1 MDALEW
7 QQLADRV
14 AGGLSQEIVALEQ
27 EFWPEPPGGS
37 FRAFWTGIRDL
48 NERVRTAPAIK
59 LDDKLA
65 LQHRINELCQRARQA
80 QRALQ
85 QRRDAEKQ
93 ELLDAIALAAETLS
107 EVVAVAAVQEV
118 RHELAAL
125 RQRITSLDAMTRRED
140 RQQIWE
146 AWQRTNQAAWERLN
160 AMWEDNERGLTTLL
174 DRAEDYVKAGEPRPA
189 KDCIKSFHAAVPTLE
204 CSHRAIRSLR
214 IRANDLWQAAD
225 AVAREK
231 HAAYLAN
238 VARRIRYWQAAL
250 QQNERERA
258 DLAFQIADLEARA
271 GQAATD
277 VGAAL
282 VRGQL
287 AERRRALA
295 NLEAADRDLAR
306 QLEAADLAL
315 RES

>member
-14 AGGLSQEIVALEQ
+14 AETLGQEIVTLEA
-27 EFWPEPPGGS
+27 EFWPDPPDGT
-37 FRAFWTGIRDL
+37 FRAFWIRVRDV

-85 QRRDAEKQ
+85 QRRSAERQ
-93 ELLDAIALAAETLS
+93 EIKEAIALAAETLA
-107 EVVAVAAVQEV
+107 EARDVTAIQEV
-118 RHELAAL
+118 RVELMEL
-125 RQRITSLDAMTRRED
+125 RQRITGLDAMTRRED

-146 AWQRTNQAAWERLN
+146 AWQQTNQAAWERLN
-160 AMWEDNERGLTTLL
+160 DTWHANERELTALL
-174 DRAEDYVKAGEPRPA
+174 DRAEEYVRAGEPRSA
-189 KDCIKSFHAAVPTLE
+189 KDSIKAFHAAVPVYE
-204 CSHRAIRSLR
+204 CSHRAVRTLR
-214 IRANDLWQAAD
+214 GRANELWQAAD
-225 AVAREK
+225 SVAREK
-231 HAAYLAN
+231 HSAYLAN
-238 VARRIRYWQAAL
+238 MARRMQYWRAD
-250 QQNERERA
+250 QQRNERERH
-258 DLAFQIADLEARA
+258 DLALQIAELETRA
-271 GQAATD
+271 ERAATD

-295 NLEAADRDLAR
+295 TLEAAERDLAR
-306 QLEAADLAL
+306 QLEAAELVLQD
-315 RES
+315 S